1 MQAGT
6 GVRYINQNFIEVL
19 LRPKIITKRTKKSG
33 VLNGLF
39 NDGIIMFYR
48 ADVSTDEE
56 RILNI
61 NKFKINII

>member
-6 GVRYINQNFIEVL
+6 RVRYINQNFIEVL
-19 LRPKIITKRTKKSG
+19 LRPKIITKRTEKSC

>member
-19 LRPKIITKRTKKSG
+19 LRPKIITK
-33 VLNGLF
+33 LNGLF